1 MSRRSQRLFITFP
14 AYACIDSITFFCTG
28 GRALFRHHITV
39 DMFPF
44 FLLHGIGKCTYD
56 RPVVCQ
62 SCSAAVGKISR
73 DIITVQCKLY
83 LAVCIVDI
91 EDLIHDLSLR
101 ILVSAALI
109 YCHQSILSY
118 IRIGSIPRILYPC
131 VLNLKPF
138 IRIDR
143 IHEPGADILPGITA
157 VGIAHDDDGI
167 SVITCLDSVSQL
179 DQLGM
184 PGVDIPLIGIRVH
197 VEDVEVDIHT
207 VSYFRLI
214 ITESFID
221 HTVRAVAGIG
231 KSGAVLSIPF
241 CPALPC
247 HGKRFLPEQ
256 VQSVRIVRQ
265 PGHSA
270 SVSSRVII
278 FGQRLHQ
285 FIIVIKILGN
295 TDNIPA
301 ILCHLLSDGAGS
313 IRSRSSFIDIDKSQ
327 KVCRQ
332 SVHVHGHCGKGPGL
346 RLRRRNRRRRQQS
359 KRTAQSQNAAE

>member
-1 MSRRSQRLFITFP
+1 
-14 AYACIDSITFFCTG
+14 
-28 GRALFRHHITV
+28 
-39 DMFPF
+39 MFPF
-44 FLLHGIGKCTYD
+44 FLLHGIGKCTCD

-101 ILVSAALI
+101 ILISAALI
-109 YCHQSILSY
+109 YCHQSVLSY

-167 SVITCLDSVSQL
+167 SVITCLDGVSQL

-184 PGVDIPLIGIRVH
+184 PGINIPLIGIRIH
-197 VEDVEVDIHT
+197 VENIEVDIHT
-207 VSYFRLI
+207 IRHFRLI
-214 ITESFID
+214 IAESFID
-221 HTVRAVAGIG
+221 HAVRAVAGIG
-231 KSGAVLSIPF
+231 NSGAVLSIPF
-241 CPALPC
+241 CPALSC
-247 HGKRFLPEQ
+247 HGKGFLPEQ

-285 FIIVIKILGN
+285 LVIIIKILRN

-313 IRSRSSFIDIDKSQ
+313 IRSRPAFIDIDKSQ
-327 KVCRQ
+327 KVCRE
-332 SVHVHGHCGKGPGL
+332 SVHIHGYRCKCSGP
-346 RLRRRNRRRRQQS
+346 RLRCRDRRRRQQS
-359 KRTAQSQNAAE
+359 KRTAPSQNAAE